1 MGVPEVC
8 GTQRH
13 ASIRTPREGNGEASV
28 MKPESRSWWRR
39 FWSQRAA
46 LPLGLLLLTVLGGGA
61 VWLRLQLAIERCVDA
76 GGKWA
81 SLDRRCTFVEP
92 EVPEPMLAR
101 PATPVKATQ

>member
-1 MGVPEVC
+1 M
-8 GTQRH
+8 
-13 ASIRTPREGNGEASV
+13 N
-28 MKPESRSWWRR
+28 PESRSSGRR
-39 FWSQRAA
+39 SWLQRAA
-46 LPLGLLLLTVLGGGA
+46 LPVGLLLLTILGSGA

-101 PATPVKATQ
+101 PARPLEATQ